1 MSRKDDKNKEA
12 VISVNIDEFTRT
24 RDNVIVSLATLQSA
38 VSDLSRAY
46 IQHANT
52 VLNRGPPTLETGFLT
67 SSLAG
72 VVSTGLIDPS
82 LVGRQPSPAAKS
94 DTGDKKKRKRAPHDP
109 NAPKRALTPYF
120 LYMQHNR
127 AQIAQ
132 ELGANAK
139 PKDVADEGTR
149 RWAEMPEAQKDVWKK
164 LYADNLAVY
173 KEKMKAYKAG
183 LPIPDDDNAK
193 AASQLQQGV
202 AAAEESEEEEEEEV
216 PESSKAAEPAR
227 SGPKR
232 RRTTGEAKSVAAKE
246 VASPAAPT
254 KKSPEKK
261 KQQQAAPKSAA
272 KTQEAPSTRKSV
284 GGSADT
290 KRPKKKRKSE
300 AAGADE

>member
-1 MSRKDDKNKEA
+1 MPRLEVASPSRVRQSTDFVVDSIRRA
-12 VISVNIDEFTRT
+12 AHSAHSARAGIVHLSAPLSDEDMHLTFRQ
-24 RDNVIVSLATLQSA
+24 VIVSLATLQSA

-149 RWAEMPEAQKDVWKK
+149 RWAEMPEAQKDVSFS
-164 LYADNLAVY
+164 LSGMHRCRIAGSLATLRCGRNY
-173 KEKMKAYKAG
+173 M
-183 LPIPDDDNAK
+183 PIIW
-193 AASQLQQGV
+193 
-202 AAAEESEEEEEEEV
+202 
-216 PESSKAAEPAR
+216 R
-227 SGPKR
+227 F
-232 RRTTGEAKSVAAKE
+232 
-246 VASPAAPT
+246 T
-254 KKSPEKK
+254 KK
-261 KQQQAAPKSAA
+261 
-272 KTQEAPSTRKSV
+272 R
-284 GGSADT
+284 
-290 KRPKKKRKSE
+290 
-300 AAGADE
+300 

>member
-52 VLNRGPPTLETGFLT
+52 VLNRGPPTLEAGFLT

-72 VVSTGLIDPS
+72 VVSTGLIDPA
-82 LVGRQPSPAAKS
+82 LVGQRPASPTAKS

-132 ELGANAK
+132 ELGTNAK

-149 RWAEMPEAQKDVWKK
+149 RWAEMPDAQKDVWKK

-193 AASQLQQGV
+193 AASQLQQSV
-202 AAAEESEEEEEEEV
+202 AQAEESEEDEA
-216 PESSKAAEPAR
+216 PEPAKAEPVR
-227 SGPKR
+227 GGKR
-232 RRTTGEAKSVAAKE
+232 RRTTGEVKAAAKD
-246 VASPAAPT
+246 VPSPAST
-254 KKSPEKK
+254 KKTSPEKK
-261 KQQQAAPKSAA
+261 KQAAPKGGKA
-272 KTQEAPSTRKSV
+272 QETPASRKSV
-284 GGSADT
+284 GGAADT

-300 AAGADE
+300 VGGEE